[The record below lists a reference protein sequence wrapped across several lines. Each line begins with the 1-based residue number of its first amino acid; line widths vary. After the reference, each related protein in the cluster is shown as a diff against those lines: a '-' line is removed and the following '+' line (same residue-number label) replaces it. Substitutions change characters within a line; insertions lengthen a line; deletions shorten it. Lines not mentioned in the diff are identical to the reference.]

1 MNRKPVYAEILL
13 CTYNGEKYIRAQ
25 IDSILRQR
33 DTRWH
38 LTVSDDG
45 STDGTVAI
53 LDEYVKKY
61 PHRIARYVSGRR
73 FGNAKDHFFHLME
86 QCDVPYMLFCD
97 QDDVW
102 YRDKVGKVLSALLE
116 IERRNGQDYPA
127 LAFTDQTPTDENLN
141 PLARSL
147 MAYHDQH
154 AEEIDFRAILMQN
167 IVTGGAAGV
176 NMALVKMALRV
187 KDRQR
192 VIMHDWWLG
201 AVAARFGEVT
211 YIDESLSD
219 YRQHGHNSVGA
230 KNVNGWAYISQQL
243 SHLQAVRET
252 VLAKKAQAA
261 LFDQTYRRWLDDEDR
276 AFLHGFAR
284 RHSGAAF
291 YLRYRALIHGVFRR
305 VGLMILG

>member
-1 MNRKPVYAEILL
+1 MNRKSVYAEILL

-25 IDSILRQR
+25 IDSILAQR

-45 STDGTVAI
+45 STDGTVEI
-53 LDEYVKKY
+53 LDEYVRRY
-61 PHRIARYVSGRR
+61 PYRISRHVSGQR
-73 FGNAKDHFFHLME
+73 FGNAKDHFFYLME

-102 YRDKVGKVLSALLE
+102 YKDKVGKVLSALLE
-116 IERRNGQDYPA
+116 IERRNGENFPA

-154 AEEIDFRAILMQN
+154 AGEIDYRAILMQN

-176 NMALVKMALRV
+176 NAALVKMALRV
-187 KDRQR
+187 NERGQ

-201 AVAARFGEVT
+201 AVAARFGEVV
-211 YIDESLSD
+211 YIDEALSD

-230 KNVNGWAYISQQL
+230 KNVRGWAYISDKL
-243 SHLQAVRET
+243 AHLRAVRET

-261 LFDQTYRRWLDDEDR
+261 LFARTYRRWLDEADC
-276 AFLHGFAR
+276 AFLNGFAR
-284 RHSGAAF
+284 RRSGVLF
-291 YLRYRALIHGVFRR
+291 YLRYGGLIHGAFRR
-305 VGLMILG
+305 AGLMVLG